1 MLHISK
7 SLRSRIAIVASAGI
21 TGALLV
27 ASPLIA
33 TAAPT
38 VISYSSTAA
47 ADYPALTNI
56 GGGGGTGWAPW
67 TDVEALNA
75 PLVVGDKNWR
85 GREGWTKGWTVQDDG
100 SGTNGALWIHKAQAG
115 SASSG
120 MQVAALAN
128 GQSLIS
134 SSNKKITFKAKA
146 VDANVPVQA
155 TLTDT
160 FGGRA
165 LVVNATLKNAG
176 AYNTVTLDFGR
187 PASGTYASNYSYTNL
202 NIVFDPANAIAGN
215 QHDDW
220 GNGSASATLSKV
232 YIMDNLTYTVS
243 SGATMPANPDTA
255 RILTF
260 EANDT
265 IGARAVGDPIAGSK
279 WAGQFEGAGT
289 GIADPTTPRT
299 LKALQFVKGGDKA
312 WSGVNLYESPEG
324 QVITSAAYKT
334 VSMDF
339 FSPETTDIP
348 VMVKLIPASGDTLIR
363 AVTAVP
369 GWSTLT
375 FDFGAADGPGV
386 WNADAKYKQLSLFP
400 NFNEAGVGPSTA
412 TAAAL
417 GSIYFID
424 NVAVNGYALATTT
437 STPSYTLSPA
447 VGTTVNAAAVTWTG
461 NAVKVGYKWYRCSVL
476 GATARVTLPLA
487 EDKCSAISGATKASY
502 KLTSSDKGRYIR
514 VAVTG
519 TTTAGTVSVL
529 APSTAKVG

>member
-38 VISYSSTAA
+38 VITYTSTAA
-47 ADYPALTNI
+47 VDYPQLAAV
-56 GGGGGTGWAPW
+56 GGPGGVSWAPFP
-67 TDVEALNA
+67 EEENNAPGMSGALNW
-75 PLVVGDKNWR
+75 G
-85 GREGWTKGWTVQDDG
+85 GRSGWTKNFVVQDDG
-100 SGTNGALWIHKAQAG
+100 SGTNGALYVHKAQAG
-115 SASSG
+115 VANSG
-120 MQVAALAN
+120 IQVAALAN

-146 VDANVPVQA
+146 ADANVPVQA
-155 TLTDT
+155 TLSDYY
-160 FGGRA
+160 GGHVM
-165 LVVNATLKNAG
+165 VVNATLKNAG

-187 PASGTYASNYSYTNL
+187 PASGTYASNFSYTNL
-202 NIVFDPANAIAGN
+202 SIVFDPANAIAGN
-215 QHDDW
+215 VHADW
-220 GNGSASATLSKV
+220 GHGPVGATLSKL
-232 YIMDNLTYTVS
+232 YIMDNLTYTLAT
-243 SGATMPANPDTA
+243 GATQATSPDVA
-255 RILTF
+255 RLLTF
-260 EANDT
+260 EAADK
-265 IGARAVGDPIAGSK
+265 IGVRAVGDPVDGSK
-279 WAGQFEGAGT
+279 WAGAFGGSGT
-289 GIADPTTPRT
+289 GISDPTTPRT
-299 LKALQFVKGGDKA
+299 LKALQFAKGVANA
-312 WSGVNLYESPEG
+312 WSGVNLFESPVGE
-324 QVITSAAYKT
+324 VITSAAYKT

-348 VMVKLIPASGDTLIR
+348 VMVKLIPVSGDTLIR